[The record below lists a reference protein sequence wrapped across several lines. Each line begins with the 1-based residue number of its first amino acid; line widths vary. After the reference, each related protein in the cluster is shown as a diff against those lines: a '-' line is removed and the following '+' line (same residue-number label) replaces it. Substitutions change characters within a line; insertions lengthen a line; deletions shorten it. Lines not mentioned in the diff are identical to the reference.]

1 MSERFRNVHRS
12 VPAPEFGVGPI
23 GQMVVHDNE
32 VTDVPKLGGHLIVEL
47 GAITL
52 LDSTIGKE
60 LHEPNDAS
68 LNEMDAGGFHRF
80 NEAGREANGDAVFYP
95 VLLTLSRLKAND
107 PGVSDRLTSDLG
119 EK

>member
-1 MSERFRNVHRS
+1 MRERFRNIHRT

-32 VTDVPKLGGHLIVEL
+32 VTDVPKLGGHLIIEL

-52 LDSTIGKE
+52 PDSTIGKE

-80 NEAGREANGDAVFYP
+80 NEAGREANRDAVFHP

-107 PGVSDRLTSDLG
+107 PGFSDRHTGDFG
-119 EK
+119 EQ

>member
-1 MSERFRNVHRS
+1 MSERFRNVHRT

-23 GQMVVHDNE
+23 CQMVVHDNE
-32 VTDVPKLGGHLIVEL
+32 VTDVPKLCGHLIIEL
-47 GAITL
+47 GAISL
-52 LDSTIGKE
+52 LDSAIRKE

-68 LNEMDAGGFHRF
+68 LNQMDAGGFHGF
-80 NEAGREANGDAVFYP
+80 NEAGREANCDAVFHP

-107 PGVSDRLTSDLG
+107 PGVSDRLTSDLR